1 MGLARDFTKT
11 IDPTR
16 RGLWA
21 VSDSVKNHKR
31 HKVQVASS
39 AAVSRSVGLSD
50 VGMRPRVDELAC
62 ISTHGREGRRRD
74 LSVSTAA
81 PRLALTGDAGWG
93 WGEGG
98 GDASRGAAYRQ
109 AGQSGRQAGQTGM
122 QNCML
127 ECTQSS
133 KPIHR
138 KLHLCC
144 STGIEVQKYTE
155 KMTVYI
161 CVTDASI

>member
-109 AGQSGRQAGQTGM
+109 AGQSGRQAGRPIRQAGRPNRHAKLYARMHTVFETNSPKTAFVL
-122 QNCML
+122 QHWNR
-127 ECTQSS
+127 SS
-133 KPIHR
+133 KIH
-138 KLHLCC
+138 
-144 STGIEVQKYTE
+144 
-155 KMTVYI
+155 
-161 CVTDASI
+161 